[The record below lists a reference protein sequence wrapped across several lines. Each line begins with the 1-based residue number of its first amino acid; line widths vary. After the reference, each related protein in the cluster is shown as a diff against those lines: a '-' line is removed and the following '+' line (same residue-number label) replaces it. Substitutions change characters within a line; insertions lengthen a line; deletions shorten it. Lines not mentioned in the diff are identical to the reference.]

1 MPTSSSFAFF
11 FFNYC
16 CEVNRFLCHMLLLI
30 VVIIVVMNENHW
42 SAFLTTRE
50 NTQGGD
56 ANENVNM
63 SKHSIIKLLSDYI

>member
-1 MPTSSSFAFF
+1 
-11 FFNYC
+11 
-16 CEVNRFLCHMLLLI
+16 MLLLI